1 VSDLPKYAQVAMS
14 VRSRIA
20 EGVLRPGESA
30 PSGAAL
36 ARKFGYS
43 DLTCRKALRA
53 LAREGVLVAGS
64 SANARLRVAGE
75 GRTPDERARADSAR
89 ALSVSLASRR
99 RAAGL
104 TQPEL
109 AALVARSVTTIGHA
123 ETGRLWQSRDF
134 WERADKA
141 LHANGRLL
149 LMYDAYKGGVAPS
162 GTIAPDVTPDDRAAI
177 RVDVS
182 AVASVTVTWA
192 DGTSTTVHRPSATS
206 LGDVRNLRDVP
217 RRPVPVRE
225 RPSDLA

>member
-1 VSDLPKYAQVAMS
+1 MS
-14 VRSRIA
+14 VRSQIA

-43 DLTCRKALRA
+43 DLTCRKALLV

-64 SANARLRVAGE
+64 SANARLRVAG
-75 GRTPDERARADSAR
+75 GLDTPDERARADSAR
-89 ALSVSLASRR
+89 ALSVSLATRR

-149 LMYDAYKGGVAPS
+149 LMYDAYKAGVTPT
-162 GTIAPDVTPDDRAAI
+162 GVIGPDASPDDRVPI

-182 AVASVTVTWA
+182 PVASVTVTWA
-192 DGTSTTVHRPSATS
+192 DGTSSTVHRPGAAS
-206 LGDVRNLRDVP
+206 LGMCRTCGTSRDGSS
-217 RRPVPVRE
+217 RP
-225 RPSDLA
+225 